1 MRRGAALAG
10 AALTLVVAPPAAQA
24 ADTLVRS
31 GPLNAH
37 VRTAPFALDL
47 VDGRGRP
54 VLPGVGVRLGRA
66 STGRATRSVSVRH
79 ASSRSFT
86 ADVRIGRA
94 GRVRLRVAW
103 VGPEMLSLRV
113 SAPPGPA
120 RPGLSF
126 PLARHEVVSGLGER
140 STAVNQVGRRVTSY
154 VSDGPYR
161 AGDRGLAGAIVPEWA
176 RLDRDD
182 DTYYPVP
189 WILSSRGY
197 GALVGNDERSTFDLG
212 AGRRTRWS
220 VSAEARTLELF
231 VFAGPRPADALRR
244 FVAVTG
250 HQPVAPAPWA
260 YGPWFQTGQP
270 NTVPLAEEASIVSR
284 FRRADAPVS
293 AAETQMHFLPCGA
306 HRGLE
311 AYELARTRQFHSE
324 GLAHMA
330 YFNPHLCTSYQP
342 EYGRA
347 VAQGVLQ
354 RGADGQP
361 ITFPAFV
368 GGSGPAGF
376 TVEPLAQFDFT
387 APKTQAF
394 YGRLVREA
402 VAQGKDGFMEDFG
415 EWTSPRVHAAG
426 GTPASQMH
434 NRYPRDYHCAV
445 RRIAHSLPRPVVRF
459 QRSGWTG
466 AARCSVDVWGGDPT
480 TVWGFDG
487 LRSAVTQ
494 ALTIGMS
501 GVARWGSDIGG
512 YNSFGTGE
520 RLSRELLD
528 RWIQFGAV
536 SGVMRTK
543 RSGIAIPAYERPQV
557 FDPES
562 LPLWRRYA
570 KLHTQLL
577 PYLEAADRTYR
588 ETGLPIMRHALLTNP
603 RDPRALAA
611 GDQFSF
617 GPDLLAAP
625 VLRPARTRRL
635 YLPAGHWVDL
645 WRSASYVTRDGSL
658 RLGRARLLTGRHSV
672 RLPAPLDELP
682 LLVRAGS
689 VIPLLPADVDT
700 LAPYRG
706 PGVVR
711 LADRRDRM
719 QLLAFPRGRRG
730 AGMGSRGERLVSAEG
745 GRAWTLTVRGK
756 RARRYRLQAALSGLR
771 HPFSPSRVTL
781 NGRPLAASSWSYDR
795 RSSVLRATF
804 RIRSG
809 TLRAS
814 G

>member
-1 MRRGAALAG
+1 MRRGASLAG
-10 AALTLVVAPPAAQA
+10 AALALLAGVPAAQA
-24 ADTLVRS
+24 AAPTVSS
-31 GPLNAH
+31 GPLNAR

-54 VLPGVGVRLGRA
+54 VLPGVALRLGSA
-66 STGRATRSVSVRH
+66 STGRATRSVSVRR
-79 ASSRSFT
+79 ASARSLT
-86 ADVRIGRA
+86 ADVRIRGA
-94 GRVRLRVAW
+94 GLLRLRVAW
-103 VGPEMLSLRV
+103 VGPAMLSLRL
-113 SAPPGPA
+113 SAPPGAA

-126 PLARHEVVSGLGER
+126 PLGAHEVVSGLGER

-161 AGDRGLAGAIVPEWA
+161 APDRALAGAIVPEWS

-212 AGRRTRWS
+212 AGRRSRWS

-244 FVAVTG
+244 FTAVTG
-250 HQPVAPAPWA
+250 RQPPPPAPWA

-270 NTVPLAEEASIVSR
+270 NTVPLEEEARIVSTL
-284 FRRADAPVS
+284 RRADAPVS

-311 AYELARTRQFHSE
+311 AYELARTRQFHGQ

-330 YFNPHLCTSYQP
+330 YFNPHLCTAYQP

-347 VAQGVLQ
+347 VAAGVLQ
-354 RGADGQP
+354 RGADGRP
-361 ITFPAFV
+361 VTFPAFV
-368 GGSGPAGF
+368 GGGGGSVGF

-387 APKTQAF
+387 APRTQAF
-394 YGRLVREA
+394 YARLVREA

-415 EWTSPRVHAAG
+415 EWTSPLVRSAD
-426 GTPASQMH
+426 GTPASRLH

-445 RRIAHSLPRPVVRF
+445 RRITRSLPRPIVRF

-466 AARCSVDVWGGDPT
+466 AARCSVNVWGGDPT

-520 RLSRELLD
+520 RLTRELLD

-543 RSGIAIPAYERPQV
+543 RSGIAIPTYERPQV
-557 FDPES
+557 FDPAS
-562 LPLWRRYA
+562 LPVWRRYT

-588 ETGLPIMRHALLTNP
+588 RTGLPIMRHALLTNP
-603 RDPRALAA
+603 GDRRALAA

-625 VLRPARTRRL
+625 VLSPGARTRGL
-635 YLPAGHWVDL
+635 YLPAGRWVDL

-658 RLGRARLLTGRHSV
+658 RLRRARLLTGHRPA
-672 RLPAPLDELP
+672 RLPAPVDELP

-689 VIPLLPADVDT
+689 VLPLLPADVDT

-711 LADRRDRM
+711 LADRRDGCSCSRFP
-719 QLLAFPRGRRG
+719 AGVAAPAWGRGASGSSRSRAAGHGGSTCGASGPAGTGSRRRSPGSATPSCPRG
-730 AGMGSRGERLVSAEG
+730 
-745 GRAWTLTVRGK
+745 
-756 RARRYRLQAALSGLR
+756 
-771 HPFSPSRVTL
+771 
-781 NGRPLAASSWSYDR
+781 
-795 RSSVLRATF
+795 
-804 RIRSG
+804 
-809 TLRAS
+809 
-814 G
+814 

>member
-1 MRRGAALAG
+1 MLAGVIAALGAAGAPAHAAG
-10 AALTLVVAPPAAQA
+10 TTVS
-24 ADTLVRS
+24 S
-31 GPLNAH
+31 GPLNAR

-54 VLPGVGVRLGRA
+54 VLPGVRLRLGTA
-66 STGRATRSVSVRH
+66 STGRATRAEIVRR
-79 ASSRSFT
+79 AAGRSFT
-86 ADVRIGRA
+86 ANVPIGRA
-94 GRVRLRVAW
+94 GPLKLKVAW
-103 VGPEMLSLRV
+103 VGAGMLSLRV
-113 SAPPGPA
+113 SAPPGAP

-126 PLARHEVVSGLGER
+126 PLEPHEVVSGLGER
-140 STAVNQVGRRVTSY
+140 STAVDQVGRRVTNY

-161 AGDRGLAGAIVPEWA
+161 AADRGLAGAIVPEWA

-212 AGRRTRWS
+212 AARRSKWS

-244 FVAVTG
+244 FTALTG

-270 NTVPLAEEASIVSR
+270 NTVPLAEEAGIVST

-311 AYELARTRQFHSE
+311 AYELARTRQFHSQ

-330 YFNPHLCTSYQP
+330 YFNPHLCTAYQP
-342 EYGRA
+342 EYGQA

-354 RGADGQP
+354 RRADGKP

-368 GGSGPAGF
+368 GGGGPAGF

-387 APKTQAF
+387 AQRTKLF
-394 YGRLVREA
+394 YARLVREA

-415 EWTSPRVHAAG
+415 EWTSPQVRAAD
-426 GTPASQMH
+426 GTPAGRMH

-445 RRIAHSLPRPVVRF
+445 RRIAQSLPRPIVRF

-466 AARCSVDVWGGDPT
+466 TARCSVDVWGGDPT

-520 RLSRELLD
+520 RLTRELLD

-543 RSGIAIPAYERPQV
+543 RSGIAIPGYERPQV
-557 FDPES
+557 FDPAS
-562 LPLWRRYA
+562 LPVWRRYA

-625 VLRPARTRRL
+625 VLGPGARSRRL
-635 YLPAGHWVDL
+635 YLPAGRWADL

-658 RLGRARLLTGRHSV
+658 RLGRARLLAGRRNV
-672 RLPAPLDELP
+672 RLQAPLDELP

-689 VIPLLPADVDT
+689 VIPLLPAGVDT

-719 QLLAFPRGRRG
+719 QLLAFPRGSRG
-730 AGMGSRGERLVSAEG
+730 ATMGSRGERLVSAEG
-745 GRAWTLTVRGK
+745 GHAWALTVRGK
-756 RARRYRLQAALSGLR
+756 RARRYRLQAALSALR
-771 HPFSPSRVTL
+771 HPFAPSRVTL
-781 NGRPLAASSWSYDR
+781 NGRPLPGSRWSYDR
-795 RSSVLRATF
+795 RSRVLRAAF